1 MSTSAAPSRGPTTSA
16 ARPRPPAFPLTASTS
31 RALAG
36 DPMKTIVMWLMSTL
50 TVLVLLFGYH
60 TSTSST
66 AAAAGGTSSVSTPYS
81 GSTTASGATSAPT
94 TGSSGS
100 SGSSSA
106 ASTGGSTVTGTIAD
120 TRWGPVQVQITVA
133 DGSITDVAVAQ
144 YPDSNGKDQEINARA
159 LPILIQETLEA
170 QSASIDMV
178 SGATYTSDGYV
189 TSLQSALDQAGL

>member
-1 MSTSAAPSRGPTTSA
+1 
-16 ARPRPPAFPLTASTS
+16 
-31 RALAG
+31 
-36 DPMKTIVMWLMSTL
+36 MKKIVMWLMSTL

-94 TGSSGS
+94 TGNSSS
-100 SGSSSA
+100 SSSSSSSSA
-106 ASTGGSTVTGTIAD
+106 ASSTGSATSGTVTGTVAD

-133 DGSITDVAVAQ
+133 DGSITDVAVVQ
-144 YPDSNGKDQEINARA
+144 YPNGNGKDQEINARA
-159 LPILIQETLEA
+159 LPILIQETLKA
-170 QSASIDMV
+170 QSTSIDMV
-178 SGATYTSDGYV
+178 SGATYTSEGYV